1 MNGSNIS
8 LILKVILLWTL
19 GPIYPFRVLVFLG
32 IKPEVSLLNINLVL
46 LFWEI
51 SLLFSIV
58 AIPIYISTNSMQGS
72 LFFMFF
78 VNFCYLYIFDDSPL
92 RLSDIFQLNVCLFEF
107 ILSYKCCLYILDINQ
122 ITYHYIFKYF
132 FQIFISKYSLH
143 FQIFS
148 PSVGCLF
155 ILPMVSFA
163 IQKILNLIR
172 SYWFIF
178 DLT

>member
-1 MNGSNIS
+1 MVVVFAILWHAHQQMNGSNIS
-8 LILKVILLWTL
+8 WILKVMLKVILLWTL
-19 GPIYPFRVLVFLG
+19 RPMYPFRVLFFLG
-32 IKPEVSLLNINLVL
+32 IKPEVSLLNLNLVL

-92 RLSDIFQLNVCLFEF
+92 RLSDVFQLNVCLFEF

-122 ITYHYIFKYF
+122 ITY
-132 FQIFISKYSLH
+132 SLH
-143 FQIFS
+143 FQIFFKY
-148 PSVGCLF
+148 LF
-155 ILPMVSFA
+155 QNIH
-163 IQKILNLIR
+163 
-172 SYWFIF
+172 YIF
-178 DLT
+178 KCFLLQ